1 MAWCINAPMEQNL
14 AKYSNINWDDLKIF
28 LAAAE
33 APSMRLAAGNMGVSH
48 STISR
53 RIDALEKE
61 LGVRLFDRLSD
72 GYRLT
77 EAGSELLPI
86 AHDIDER
93 VNTFG
98 RQVAGRDKELKGQ
111 ITVTMPLIAA
121 NCMFMPM
128 IIEFMEEYPSI
139 DVKVTDSFKV
149 LDLSRREA
157 DIAIRFTNNPPE
169 HLIGRKLG
177 TLHQA
182 AYATQA
188 YLDQHDPHATDSTA
202 KWVGWGKPHYKPAWV
217 ERSPFPHLP
226 LRGHFDS
233 VELQIAAMKAGVGV
247 GYVPCIMTSDQSG
260 FVQLSEPEP
269 WLDVWLLSHRDLR
282 TTARMRAFRQFI
294 TDRIPAI
301 QAAFEGKSR
310 RQAA

>member
-1 MAWCINAPMEQNL
+1 MWCINAPMEQGL
-14 AKYSNINWDDLKIF
+14 AKYNNINWDDLKVF
-28 LAAAE
+28 LAVAE
-33 APSMRLAAGNMGVSH
+33 APSMRLAARNMGVSH

-77 EAGSELLPI
+77 EAGNELLPV
-86 AHDIDER
+86 AHDIDES
-93 VNTFG
+93 VHTFG
-98 RQVAGRDKELKGQ
+98 RQIAGRDKELKGQ
-111 ITVTMPLIAA
+111 VIVTMPLIAA
-121 NCMFMPM
+121 SSMFMPM
-128 IIEFMEEYPSI
+128 IIEFMEKYPSI

-182 AYATQA
+182 AYATPA
-188 YLDQHDPHATDSTA
+188 YLAEHDPHASDTKA
-202 KWVGWGKPHYKPAWV
+202 NWVGWGKPLYKPSWL
-217 ERSPFPHLP
+217 ERCPFPHLP

-233 VELQIAAMKAGVGV
+233 VELQIAAMRAGVGL
-247 GYVPCIMTSDQSG
+247 GYVPCVTVANQPD
-260 FVQLSEPEP
+260 FVRLSEPEP
-269 WLDVWLLSHRDLR
+269 WIDVWLLSHRDLR
-282 TTARMRAFRQFI
+282 ATARMRAFRQFI
-294 TDRIPAI
+294 TDRMPDI
-301 QAAFEGKSR
+301 QAALEGKPR
-310 RQAA
+310 LQAA